1 MLHEFWNNI
10 IVSNLTFIFLAI
22 YFITALSTAVMII
35 HEKRD
40 PAKTSIWV
48 LILLFLP
55 ILGLIFYVF
64 FGQNHRK
71 EKIFSRKGFR
81 DLQQIEQI
89 SKNQIVD
96 IKAERY
102 INNPTVTNNIS
113 IITLLLNN
121 SKALLT
127 LYNKVEIYQTGR
139 KTFKAILD
147 AIDSAKSS
155 IHLEFYIIDNDDI
168 GNLVKDKLIEKSKQ
182 GVEVRLI
189 FDDVGSWHLPNSYV
203 KELKDAGVEVYS
215 FMPVKFPYLTS
226 KVNYRNHR
234 KIIVVD
240 GKKAFMGGMNIADR
254 YLKGDSM
261 LGTWYDTVLG
271 IEGEAAHMLQL
282 IFLVDWFFVSKNI
295 ISDRAKYF
303 PEHNISI
310 QNSLQIT
317 SSGPDSDW
325 ASIMQ
330 AFFVA
335 IAKDK
340 KNIYISTPYFIPN
353 ESILTALKT
362 AALSGVDVKITL
374 PGKSD
379 STVVYWS
386 SMSYVAE
393 LIEAGIEVYLFQGG
407 FNHSKILMIDS
418 SFATVG
424 SANMDIRS
432 FEDNFE
438 LLAMIYDPKLTM
450 KLETQFHKDL
460 KRSKKVNLTKWQK
473 RPIKQNFKESIARLF
488 SPLF

>member
-1 MLHEFWNNI
+1 MLLDFWNSV
-10 IVSNLTFIFLAI
+10 IVSNLTIILFTVYVF
-22 YFITALSTAVMII
+22 TVLSTTAMVI

-55 ILGLIFYVF
+55 IIGLIFYVF

-71 EKIFSRKGFR
+71 EKIFSRKGLR

-89 SKNQIVD
+89 SKNQIID

-127 LYNKVEIYQTGR
+127 LYNKVDIYQTGR
-139 KTFKAILD
+139 KTFKAILN
-147 AIDSAKSS
+147 AIDNAKSS

-168 GNLVKDKLIEKSKQ
+168 GNLVKDKLIEKAKQ

-189 FDDVGSWHLPNSYV
+189 YDDVGSWHLPKRFIN
-203 KELKDAGVEVYS
+203 ELTKAGVEVYP
-215 FMPVKFPYLTS
+215 FMPVKFPFLTS

-282 IFLVDWFFVSKNI
+282 IFLVDWFFVSKKI
-295 ISDRAKYF
+295 ISDRKKYF
-303 PEHNISI
+303 PEHNITI

-335 IAKDK
+335 IAKAK
-340 KNIYISTPYFIPN
+340 KHIYISTPYFIPN

-362 AALSGVDVKITL
+362 ASLSGVDVKITL

-386 SMSYVAE
+386 SMSYVSE
-393 LIEAGIEVYLFQGG
+393 LLDAGIEVYLFQGG

-438 LLAMIYDPKLTM
+438 LLVMIYDPKLTLE
-450 KLETQFHKDL
+450 LETQFLKDL
-460 KRSKKVNLTKWQK
+460 RRSKKVRIAKWQK
-473 RPIKQNFKESIARLF
+473 RPFKQNFKESVARLF